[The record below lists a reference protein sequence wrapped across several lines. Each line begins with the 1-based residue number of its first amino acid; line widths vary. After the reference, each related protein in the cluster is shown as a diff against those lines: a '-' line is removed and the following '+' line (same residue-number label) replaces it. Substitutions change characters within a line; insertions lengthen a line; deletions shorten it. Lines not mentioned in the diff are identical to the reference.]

1 MPRVITLNA
10 SATEIVCGLG
20 CEGFLVLLGRMN
32 ATTRRRIRAL
42 PVCTRPRF
50 PVDGSSVEIDVHVK
64 ARLAAGEP
72 LYEVDAELVRALRP
86 DVILTQSQC
95 AVCAVSDAD
104 LDRALA
110 PGPRPVVL
118 SLAPAG
124 LDDLWPNVH
133 QVASALGMPQQAGVL
148 MRGLRNRLAR
158 LAGAARS
165 ERPGVVCLE
174 WLDPLMAA
182 GNWVP
187 ALVDLAGGQELRG
200 EAGKHSPTMTWKDL
214 QTDDPDVL
222 IAMPCGFDLARTRT
236 EMARFAADPHFA
248 KRPRGPRLSRLCR
261 RRQPVLQ
268 PARSEARRSAEILAE
283 ILDGDRFHL
292 RLPRQGVGAIPA
304 MTRPILLDGAGGPN

>member
-10 SATEIVCGLG
+10 SATEIVSGLG
-20 CEGFLVLLGRMN
+20 CEGFLVGRSHECDYPPSV
-32 ATTRRRIRAL
+32 RSL

-50 PVDGSSVEIDVHVK
+50 PVDGSSLEIDSHVK
-64 ARLAAGEP
+64 AKLTAGEP
-72 LYEVDAELVRALRP
+72 LYEVDAEMVRALRP

-95 AVCAVSDAD
+95 SVCAVSDAD

-124 LDDLWPNVH
+124 LDDLWPNIH
-133 QVASALGMPQQAGVL
+133 QVAAAIGMPQQAGVL
-148 MRGLRNRLAR
+148 MRGLRARLAR
-158 LAGAARS
+158 LCDVAL

-214 QTDDPDVL
+214 ATDDPDVL

-236 EMARFAADPHFA
+236 EMARFAADPRFA
-248 KRPRGPRLSRLCR
+248 KLRAVRGWRVYVVDGNQYFNRPGPRL
-261 RRQPVLQ
+261 VD
-268 PARSEARRSAEILAE
+268 SAEILAE
-283 ILDGDRFHL
+283 ILHGDRFDFGY
-292 RLPRQGVGAIPA
+292 RGKAWERFPQ
-304 MTRPILLDGAGGPN
+304 